1 MLDIETEIF
10 RGVMFVRIKG
20 ELSIKT
26 ISKWN
31 EEVKNLIDDN
41 GITNVVFN
49 LSLLKNI
56 DIVGINAIVKSYE
69 ICKLNKGIVYLCHL
83 SKNLKDKLK
92 NNLLKNISE
101 INNESDA
108 ISIINA

>member
-69 ICKLNKGIVYLCHL
+69 ICKLNKGIAYLCHL
-83 SKNLKDKLK
+83 SKNLKDKY
-92 NNLLKNISE
+92 NLLKNISE
-101 INNESDA
+101 INSESDA

>member
-83 SKNLKDKLK
+83 SKNLKYK

-101 INNESDA
+101 INSESDA

>member
-1 MLDIETEIF
+1 MLNIETEIF
-10 RGVMFVRIKG
+10 KGVMFVRIKG

-26 ISKWN
+26 IRKWD

-49 LSLLKNI
+49 LSLLKKI
-56 DIVGINAIVKSYE
+56 DIVGIKAIFKSYE
-69 ICKLNKGIVYLCHL
+69 MCKLNNGIVYLCHL
-83 SKNLKDKLK
+83 NKKLKDKLR
-92 NNLLKNISE
+92 NNLLKYILE
-101 INNESDA
+101 INSESDA